1 MSEDDEYS
9 LRAATPGDGSAVSA
23 LLEASYP
30 QLLAPDYDPRLL
42 AAALPLMTKANPRLL
57 ASRTYY
63 VAETG
68 GDAVV
73 GCGGWTVEAPGG
85 GESRP
90 GIGHIRHFAIHP
102 GWTRR
107 GIGRALLDRCV
118 EEARVQGVR
127 NLECFSTLTA
137 EAFYRAAGFV
147 TVGPVDVPMS
157 PTIALPSVH
166 MRLLLD

>member
-1 MSEDDEYS
+1 VSGDDGYS
-9 LRAATPGDGSAVSA
+9 LRAATPGDGEAVSA

-42 AAALPLMTKANPRLL
+42 VAALPLMTKANPRLL
-57 ASRTYY
+57 ASGTYY
-63 VAETG
+63 VAESG
-68 GDAVV
+68 SDAVV

-85 GESRP
+85 GGSRP
-90 GIGHIRHFAIHP
+90 GVGHIRHFAIHP
-102 GWTRR
+102 EWTRR

-118 EEARVQGVR
+118 EEARARGVG

-147 TVGPVDVPMS
+147 TVGPINVPMS

-166 MRLLLD
+166 MRLLLA

>member
-1 MSEDDEYS
+1 MSEDDGYS
-9 LRAATPGDGSAVSA
+9 LRAATPDDSAAVSA

-30 QLLAPDYDPRLL
+30 PLLAPDYDPRLL
-42 AAALPLMTKANPRLL
+42 AAALPLMTRANPRLL

-102 GWTRR
+102 EWTRR
-107 GIGRALLDRCV
+107 GIGRALLDRCI
-118 EEARVQGVR
+118 EEARTQGIV

-137 EAFYRAAGFV
+137 EAFYRSAGFV
-147 TVGPVDVPMS
+147 TVGPINVPMS
-157 PTIALPSVH
+157 PTVALPSVH
-166 MRLLLD
+166 MRLLIV

>member
-1 MSEDDEYS
+1 MSKDGEYS
-9 LRAATPGDGSAVSA
+9 LRAATPTDGEGVSA

-57 ASRTYY
+57 ASGTYY

-102 GWTRR
+102 EWTRR

-118 EEARVQGVR
+118 EQARAHGIK

-137 EAFYRAAGFV
+137 EAFYRSAGFV
-147 TVGPVDVPMS
+147 TLGPVNVPMS
-157 PTIALPSVH
+157 PTIALPSVR
-166 MRLLLD
+166 MRLSLD